1 MTLPLYRGTSQG
13 EPVWYVITDASE
25 RDAAE
30 RLGVNW
36 APKLANSTEGRG
48 AQRGSGWPESIAFTA
63 TVDFAPERCISQG
76 DYGQCAAAP
85 FLPFGPTCFA
95 PGATGKPGYSP
106 LVELEDGTVLNASHI
121 ANSSGRADKATVNGD
136 GTVTLHLTEGRALGR
151 IVHYVSLDAGSA
163 LGAVVENVTV
173 APELAKLP
181 RDVEGENASH
191 LSARAGIIA
200 FINGQNGLYDPD
212 RQGLSSTILDRPA
225 RAGCGPDFETQ
236 PVPLNILQAVP
247 NGLDDPGFPLYSPM
261 WDTHFVK
268 WQLPYEERLP
278 RADFDE
284 VRADPDVTNQIDG
297 PFGPA
302 GAGGVGNCPVISIET
317 SERR

>member
-1 MTLPLYRGTSQG
+1 MLMRTILSMVALAGAAVACAGDLPGQIDESARPSTRAAASSRAPAAHRVFIRGAVESEDRRTVTLPLYRGTSQG

-173 APELAKLP
+173 ATELRIP
-181 RDVEGENASH
+181 TSPT
-191 LSARAGIIA
+191 RATGPSP
-200 FINGQNGLYDPD
+200 GTPGG
-212 RQGLSSTILDRPA
+212 RST
-225 RAGCGPDFETQ
+225 T
-236 PVPLNILQAVP
+236 
-247 NGLDDPGFPLYSPM
+247 
-261 WDTHFVK
+261 
-268 WQLPYEERLP
+268 
-278 RADFDE
+278 
-284 VRADPDVTNQIDG
+284 
-297 PFGPA
+297 
-302 GAGGVGNCPVISIET
+302 
-317 SERR
+317 